1 VDARLHHVQG
11 KAKLVSSSRATSS
24 GTVELLIEFYREK
37 LQQLLEHQAH
47 ARHVSQYDANN
58 TYQYIVNREDV
69 QLTWL
74 AKAIADGGGAVPD
87 APTAISDA
95 RGNDA
100 AALFSADAKAAAEFI
115 ARWRPRVDA
124 MEHARHQAMLR
135 VILGETREQQRFF
148 EQALA
153 GRTDLLGRRAS
164 AAGPSH
170 GDVLPARWIE

>member
-1 VDARLHHVQG
+1 
-11 KAKLVSSSRATSS
+11 VSVTST
-24 GTVELLIEFYREK
+24 GTIELLTEFYREK
-37 LQQLLEHQAH
+37 LAQLLQHQAH

-58 TYQYIVNREDV
+58 TYQYIINREDV

-74 AKAIADGGGAVPD
+74 AKAIGDGGGAVPD
-87 APTAISDA
+87 APAPVAVAGNATAASLFE
-95 RGNDA
+95 RDA
-100 AALFSADAKAAAEFI
+100 AAASDFI
-115 ARWRPRVDA
+115 TRWRPRVDA

-153 GRTDLLGRRAS
+153 GRTDLLGRRAP
-164 AAGPSH
+164 AAGPAR